1 MDIQLQKD
9 YQKEIHAPFTDSLTG
24 LYTHGFFQ
32 VSLDRELKRSRRYG
46 LSFTIGL
53 IDIDFFFA
61 YNKRLG
67 HLQGDRMLK
76 ELAGLI
82 LQKIRKVDLAARY
95 SGDVFTVIF
104 INSDAPSIREAAE
117 RIRQSVEKAYGGAIT
132 ISVGL
137 SSFPQDA
144 RNGESLIHRAQEALY
159 QAKICGKNQV
169 YFFKEEK
176 MPMDGQK
183 PRILT
188 VDDDPGNL
196 KLLDALLL
204 PLNYEVIK
212 ASNGEDALSIVNK
225 IDVDLILLDI
235 LMPNMDGYEICRRVK
250 GNEATRLIP
259 VLMITTL
266 DDIESKIRGI
276 EAGAEDFIT
285 KPPNKL
291 ELLARVKSLIK
302 VKKLNSSLTSIEN
315 VLFSMANAVEA
326 KDPYTKGHI
335 LRVSNLAVALGKGK
349 GLSMADIE
357 ALRLGGIL
365 HDIGKIG
372 IPQEVLN
379 KPGPLTSDE
388 WEIIKGHAD
397 KGYMISL
404 PLEKTLGPALEAIR
418 YHHERLDGSGY
429 PIGLKGDEISTVARI
444 MAIVDIYDALL
455 TDRPYRQRMNQEKA
469 LAILRQ
475 EAGEGKLDKEI
486 VEYLIEIV
494 E

>member
-1 MDIQLQKD
+1 MDIQLQED

-32 VSLDRELKRSRRYG
+32 VSLDREIKRSRRYG
-46 LSFTIGL
+46 LAFTIGL
-53 IDIDFFFA
+53 IDIDFFSA

-76 ELAGLI
+76 DLAGLI
-82 LQKIRKVDLAARY
+82 LQKVRKADLAARY

-104 INSDAPSIREAAE
+104 INSDAQSAREAAE
-117 RIRQSVEKAYGGAIT
+117 RIRQSVEKAYDGAIT

-137 SSFPQDA
+137 SAFPKDA
-144 RNGESLIHRAQEALY
+144 RNGESLIHRAQGALA
-159 QAKICGKNQV
+159 QAKISGKNRV

-183 PRILT
+183 SRILV

-212 ASNGEDALSIVNK
+212 AFNGEEALSILNK

-235 LMPNMDGYEICRRVK
+235 LMPGMDGYEVCRRLK
-250 GNEATRLIP
+250 GNDSTRLIP
-259 VLMITTL
+259 VVMITTL
-266 DDIESKIRGI
+266 DDIESKIRSI

-302 VKKLNSSLTSIEN
+302 VKKLNSNLTSIEN
-315 VLFSMANAVEA
+315 VLISMANAVES

-335 LRVSNLAVALGKGK
+335 LRVSNLAVALGKRK

-372 IPQEVLN
+372 IPQEILSKTV
-379 KPGPLTSDE
+379 PLTSDE
-388 WEIIKGHAD
+388 WEIMKGHAD
-397 KGYMISL
+397 KSYMISL
-404 PLEKTLGPALEAIR
+404 PLKKTLGPALEAIR

-429 PIGLKGDEISTVARI
+429 PVGLKGDEISPVARI
-444 MAIVDIYDALL
+444 MAIVDYYDGLL
-455 TDRPYRQRMNQEKA
+455 TDRPYRERMSHQEA

-475 EAGEGKLDKEI
+475 EAREGKLDEEI
-486 VEYLIEIV
+486 VEYLLEIV

>member
-1 MDIQLQKD
+1 MDIRLQED
-9 YQKEIHAPFTDSLTG
+9 YQKKIHAPFTDSLTG
-24 LYTHGFFQ
+24 LFTHGFFQ

-46 LSFTIGL
+46 WPFTIGL
-53 IDIDFFFA
+53 IDIDFFSA

-76 ELAGLI
+76 ELAGLV
-82 LQKIRKVDLAARY
+82 LQKIRRVDLAARY

-104 INSDAPSIREAAE
+104 INSDAPSAREAAE

-137 SSFPQDA
+137 SSFPHDA
-144 RNGESLIHRAQEALY
+144 SNGESLIHKAQEALY
-159 QAKICGKNQV
+159 QAKISGKNQV

-176 MPMDGQK
+176 MPTDDQ
-183 PRILT
+183 RSRVLV

-196 KLLDALLL
+196 KLLEALLF

-212 ASNGEDALSIVNK
+212 VSNGEDALSTLNK

-235 LMPNMDGYEICRRVK
+235 LMPNMDGYEVCRRVK
-250 GNEATRLIP
+250 GNETTRLIP

-266 DDIESKIRGI
+266 DDIESKVRGI
-276 EAGAEDFIT
+276 EAGAQDFIT

-302 VKKLNSSLTSIEN
+302 LKRLNSNLTSIEN
-315 VLFSMANAVEA
+315 VLISMANAVES

-335 LRVSNLAVALGKGK
+335 LRVSTLAVALGKGK

-372 IPQEVLN
+372 IPQEILG
-379 KPGPLTSDE
+379 KTTPLTPDE
-388 WEIIKGHAD
+388 WKIMKTHAD
-397 KGYMISL
+397 KSYMISL
-404 PLEKTLGPALEAIR
+404 PLKKTLGSALDAIR

-429 PIGLKGDEISTVARI
+429 PVGLKGDEIPTVARI
-444 MAIVDIYDALL
+444 MAVVDFYDGLL
-455 TDRPYRQRMNQEKA
+455 TDRPYRKRMIHKEA

-475 EAGEGKLDKEI
+475 DAREGKLDKEI
-486 VEYLIEIV
+486 VDDLLEMV